1 MAPTPPLP
9 AHTLPWWRRLE
20 RRWVLSV
27 AKRLAA
33 DADGRA
39 IVRRVPGLRDASR
52 RFLARVA
59 RAQVTVCG
67 APFRLDVLRRSVSR
81 SVFLGGRWHADVVR
95 MLREHVGPGMTA
107 ADVGAN
113 IGYMAAH
120 MGEVAGPEGTVLALE
135 PEPRNFSILAEN
147 ARRMRW
153 RNVVPIQAAVGDVS
167 GTATLFLSP
176 RDGGDHRI
184 VAAGDGRHGVPVPLV
199 TLDALAAQR
208 RTEIHFVKMDI
219 QGAEAAAIRGGRD
232 VLRRPAMRGLVLEFW
247 PDALREAGEDPFAV
261 LAAIRDAGLRCANDR
276 RVDDAPHAFL
286 AAMSGRASKDL
297 LFLRP

>member
-1 MAPTPPLP
+1 MPLSASLP

-33 DADGRA
+33 DAAGPDV
-39 IVRRVPGLRDASR
+39 VRRVPGLGAASR

-59 RAQVTVCG
+59 RAQVPVCG

-95 MLREHVGPGMTA
+95 MLREHVRPGSTA

-120 MGEVAGPEGTVLALE
+120 MGDVAGPEGTVLALE
-135 PEPRNFSILAEN
+135 PEPRNFAILAEN

-153 RNVVPIQAAVGDVS
+153 RNVVPIAAAVGDTC
-167 GTATLFLSP
+167 GTTALFVSP
-176 RDGGDHRI
+176 RDGGDHRTVSAGPGRTS
-184 VAAGDGRHGVPVPLV
+184 VAVPLL
-199 TLDALAAQR
+199 TLDALAEQR
-208 RTEIHFVKMDI
+208 RTELHFVKMDI
-219 QGAEAAAIRGGRD
+219 QGAEAAAIRGARE

-247 PDALREAGEDPFAV
+247 PDALTEAGEDPLAV
-261 LAAIRDAGLRCANDR
+261 LAAIHDAGLRCANDR
-276 RVDDAPHAFL
+276 RADDDPRAFL